1 MSAMIGSPRAREH
14 PLEQEHESIDRY
26 HRCCRAVLTGRS
38 DAGNRNGFSCTVF
51 ATDSDVPIDTGDF
64 ETTPVAA
71 RAADDSPF
79 CATNETDP

>member
-1 MSAMIGSPRAREH
+1 M
-14 PLEQEHESIDRY
+14 
-26 HRCCRAVLTGRS
+26 
-38 DAGNRNGFSCTVF
+38 GFSSTVL

-71 RAADDSPF
+71 RAADDDSPF

>member
-1 MSAMIGSPRAREH
+1 MSR
-14 PLEQEHESIDRY
+14 IDRY
-26 HRCCRAVLTGRS
+26 HRCCRAVLSGRS
-38 DAGNRNGFSCTVF
+38 DAGNGNGFSSTVL

-71 RAADDSPF
+71 RAADDDSPF